1 MKKAVSERQ
10 PFLFHRSFHFCTF
23 VLYTYQICVKMNPD
37 YSLIISQQRAFFNS
51 NATKPVAFRIQ
62 QLKKLKN
69 VLQTN
74 EQALMEAID
83 SDFKKSEFDTY
94 TNELMLV
101 YGDINEAIRKV
112 KKWARKKRARTNLIN
127 FPAKSYIIPEPLG
140 VSLVIGAWNYPYQ
153 LSFAPMVAAIAA
165 GCTVIL
171 KPSELPAATSSI
183 MSKIIA
189 TAFPQEYITVIEGG
203 VTETSALLE
212 QQFDKIFFT
221 GSVPVG
227 RIVYQAAAKYLT
239 PVTLELG
246 GKSPA
251 FVTENCHIKM
261 TVKRLVWAKFLN
273 AGQTCIA
280 PDYVL
285 VHQSVKQVFLE
296 ALTAEIQ
303 QSDFR
308 IENGNYVQIINERN
322 GERLVALLDQDSI
335 YSGGNYNRETR
346 YFEPTVLLN
355 PSFDDK
361 IMQEEIFGPIL
372 PVIEYSDL
380 SEVIK
385 KVKER
390 PKPLSC
396 YIFTSDARIKQ
407 RILNEISFGGGA
419 VNDAIMHVSNSHLPF
434 GGVGESGTGSYHGI
448 AGFNAFSHYKSIL
461 DKPTW
466 FELNLK
472 YSPHSLKKLNFIK
485 KVLK

>member
-1 MKKAVSERQ
+1 
-10 PFLFHRSFHFCTF
+10 
-23 VLYTYQICVKMNPD
+23 MNPD
-37 YSLIISQQRAFFNS
+37 YSLIVSQQRAFFNS

-62 QLKKLKN
+62 QLRKLKN
-69 VLQTN
+69 ALQTN
-74 EQALMEAID
+74 EQALMKAID

-101 YGDINEAIRKV
+101 YADINEAVRKV
-112 KKWARKKRARTNLIN
+112 KKWARRKRTRTNLIN
-127 FPAKSYIIPEPLG
+127 FPAKSYVIPEPLG
-140 VSLVIGAWNYPYQ
+140 VSLIIGAWNYPYQ

-171 KPSELPAATSSI
+171 KPSELPAATSRV
-183 MSKIIA
+183 MARIIA
-189 TAFPQEYITVIEGG
+189 ENFPQEYITVVEGSIS
-203 VTETSALLE
+203 ETTALLE
-212 QQFDKIFFT
+212 QKFDKIFFT

-227 RIVYQAAAKYLT
+227 HIVYQAAAKQLI

-251 FVTENCHIKM
+251 FITESCNMKM
-261 TVKRLVWAKFLN
+261 SVKRLVWAKFLN

-285 VHQSVKQVFLE
+285 VHQSVKQTFLD
-296 ALTAEIQ
+296 ALSAEIH

-308 IENGNYVQIINERN
+308 IENGNYVQIINHRN
-322 GERLVALLDQDSI
+322 GERLSALLDQSTI
-335 YSGGNYNRETR
+335 YLGGTYNRETR
-346 YFEPTVLLN
+346 YFEPTVLTD
-355 PSFDDK
+355 STFEDRV
-361 IMQEEIFGPIL
+361 MQEEIFGPIL
-372 PVIEYSDL
+372 PVITYNDL
-380 SEVIK
+380 SEAIQQ
-385 KVKER
+385 VKER

-396 YIFTSDARIKQ
+396 YIFTSDSRIKQ
-407 RILNEISFGGGA
+407 RILQEVSFGGGA

-434 GGVGESGTGSYHGI
+434 GGVGESGIGSYHGI

>member
-1 MKKAVSERQ
+1 
-10 PFLFHRSFHFCTF
+10 
-23 VLYTYQICVKMNPD
+23 MNPD
-37 YSLIISQQRAFFNS
+37 YSLIVSQQRAFFNS
-51 NATKPVAFRIQ
+51 NATKPVAFRVQ
-62 QLKKLKN
+62 QLRKLK
-69 VLQTN
+69 VTLQAN

-101 YGDINEAIRKV
+101 YSDINEAIRNV
-112 KKWARKKRARTNLIN
+112 KKWTRKKRTRTNLIN
-127 FPAKSYIIPEPLG
+127 FPAKSYVIPEPLG
-140 VSLVIGAWNYPYQ
+140 VSLIIGAWNYPYQ

-171 KPSELPAATSSI
+171 KPSELPAATSKIMAKI
-183 MSKIIA
+183 MSE
-189 TAFPQEYITVIEGG
+189 TFPQEYIAVVEGS
-203 VTETSALLE
+203 VAETTALLE
-212 QQFDKIFFT
+212 QKFDTIFFT

-227 RIVYQAAAKYLT
+227 RIVYQAAAKQLT

-251 FVTENCHIKM
+251 FVTENCNLNM
-261 TVKRLVWAKFLN
+261 SVKRLVWAKFLN

-285 VHQSVKQVFLE
+285 VHQSVKHAFLD
-296 ALTAEIQ
+296 ALTEEIR
-303 QSDFR
+303 QSDFK

-322 GERLVALLDQDSI
+322 GERLAALLGQNTI
-335 YSGGNYNRETR
+335 HFGGTYNRETR
-346 YFEPTVLLN
+346 YFEPTVLADS
-355 PSFDDK
+355 SFDDS

-372 PVIEYSDL
+372 PVIAYNDL
-380 SEVIK
+380 SEAIRN
-385 KVKER
+385 VKER

-396 YIFTSDARIKQ
+396 YIFTSDSQIKQ
-407 RILNEISFGGGA
+407 RILSEVSFGGGA

-434 GGVGESGTGSYHGI
+434 GGVGESGIGSYHGI

-485 KVLK
+485 KVLR